1 MMLPGNHDEFD
12 DLLRAAV
19 AKREEDRHYDW
30 LQIKAQMLQ
39 ESTTGRGAQRRV
51 DPRAQSSPG
60 ARGLMQIMPA
70 TGLVDLALYG
80 KASEDE
86 LRAKK
91 REAEAD
97 GWARFFDPETSIRA
111 GLEYMVRQQ
120 RFFRDVVSPIPRWFF
135 CLAAYNAGA
144 GNVIRAQ
151 REARGLDWDGSDY
164 HMMAACL
171 PRITGQHAAETLV
184 YVTRILEYYKA
195 LLAVYGAA
203 PGSTGQ
209 GEPR

>member
-1 MMLPGNHDEFD
+1 MAALPKNHAEFD
-12 DLLRAAV
+12 ELIKRALCGHPSN
-19 AKREEDRHYDW
+19 HYDW
-30 LQIKAQMLQ
+30 LQIKAQTIQ
-39 ESTTGRGAQRRV
+39 ESRL
-51 DPRAQSSPG
+51 DPRAQSPVG

-80 KASEDE
+80 KASEQE

-97 GWARFFDPETSIRA
+97 GWARFFDPAISLRA

-120 RFFRDVVSPIPRWFF
+120 RFFQDVKHAIPRWFF

-144 GNVIRAQ
+144 GNIIRAQ
-151 REARGLDWDGSDY
+151 RKAREIKWDGSDY

-171 PRITGQHAAETLV
+171 PRITGQHAAETLN
-184 YVTRILEYYKA
+184 YVTRILEYYKT
-195 LLAVYGAA
+195 LLAVQGAA
-203 PGSTGQ
+203 AQIDAGRSKPQ
-209 GEPR
+209 